1 MDQNV
6 RKMLESMHDL
16 LTEKFHDP
24 HKAWDHFIDFLAV
37 DNCGSLIYQ
46 LDHKFEWLFEDG
58 RLADRLMKT
67 YDPEKLRSDYY
78 DHLGEMYLDKVV
90 GPSQVQRQGLFL
102 TPMHVADSMAAMTM
116 GETKDK
122 VNVLD
127 PCVGTGRLLMAAHK
141 QAPNARLFGVDVD
154 LRALRVAFTN
164 FAIHD
169 ISGYLLHAD
178 SLGQETDISTDDG
191 LHNWQFANRWYSCMD
206 KLKPI
211 KGSSSDKSTTPRK
224 EKEQISMFGK

>member
-1 MDQNV
+1 MNQDV
-6 RKMLESMHDL
+6 RKMLDGMYDL
-16 LTEKFHDP
+16 ITVKFRDP
-24 HKAWDHFIDFLAV
+24 VKAWDHFIDFLAT
-37 DNCGSLIYQ
+37 DNCGSLLFQ
-46 LDHKFEWLFEDG
+46 MDHKFEWLFEDS
-58 RLADRLMKT
+58 RLVDRLMKT

-102 TPMHVADSMAAMTM
+102 TPMNVAESMAAMTI

-141 QAPNARLFGVDVD
+141 QAPNASLFGVDVD
-154 LRALRVAFTN
+154 LRALRIAFTN
-164 FAIHD
+164 FAIHG

-178 SLGQETDISTDDG
+178 SLYHETDISTEEG
-191 LHNWQFANRWYSCMD
+191 KYNWQFSNKWYSHMED
-206 KLKPI
+206 LKPMVPRSNDKK
-211 KGSSSDKSTTPRK
+211 KGGDQVALF
-224 EKEQISMFGK
+224 EK

>member
-1 MDQNV
+1 MDLEV
-6 RKMLESMHDL
+6 RKMLESMYGL
-16 LTEKFHDP
+16 LTGKFHDP
-24 HKAWDHFIDFLAV
+24 YKAWDHFIDFLAT
-37 DNCGSLIYQ
+37 DNCGSLIHQ
-46 LDHKFEWLFEDG
+46 LDHKFEWLFEDS

-78 DHLGEMYLDKVV
+78 DHLGEMYLDKVA
-90 GPSQVQRQGLFL
+90 GPSQVQCQGLFL
-102 TPMHVADSMAAMTM
+102 TPMHVADSMAAMTI
-116 GETKDK
+116 GETTDK

-154 LRALRVAFTN
+154 MRALRIAFTN

-178 SLGQETDISTDDG
+178 SLGHETDISTDEG
-191 LHNWQFANRWYSCMD
+191 FHNWQFANRWYSCMD
-206 KLKPI
+206 KFKPI
-211 KGSSSDKSTTPRK
+211 KGRLPDKSSIESKDDEQLSIFRK
-224 EKEQISMFGK
+224 